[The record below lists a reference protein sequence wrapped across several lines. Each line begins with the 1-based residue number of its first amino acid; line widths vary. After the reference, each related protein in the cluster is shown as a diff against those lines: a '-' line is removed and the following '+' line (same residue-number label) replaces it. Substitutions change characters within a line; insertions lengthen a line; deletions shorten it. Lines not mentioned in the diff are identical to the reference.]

1 MRPLS
6 RLAALSV
13 LLLNA
18 CYPPGDGKAPPLDEL
33 YFPTGVALDGVSQ
46 SDADPALPGLK
57 APRYMYVAN
66 SDFDLQFRAASVIS
80 YDLDLLRKVV
90 PRSCNTTADCAADGA
105 NAICDA
111 PGVAGTVPHP
121 DRGPSYYCVDASDP
135 PPPHARTPSEP
146 CGAFGERGDAEVVL
160 TPGRCNWVEPM
171 APQDGTDPLLVD
183 KVGIGAFA
191 TDVVWRKN
199 PTMPPEPAPNDP
211 TATLTSRLF
220 IPVRGDST
228 LHWIEVTD
236 QGKFSCGQENGDNDD
251 GCDSLHRSGDV
262 PSDNLDALRQPAE
275 PFAIDTSPDAD
286 FVAITNQT
294 SGTVSLY
301 ANDWRRDAGP
311 KLASILPG
319 LPLAPVGIAALP
331 RSVLP
336 DGSEQ
341 EPGFLVS
348 YRSAAQ
354 IDLLRVHADDTYHND
369 KSGVDYTRYA
379 LRRAGSIPIYENS
392 LGFDSRGIAIDDPA
406 RAACEGA
413 FAACVAVPGSNSEA
427 CKAERTTCLSAVH
440 EQSGVYVAS
449 RAPASLLVGA
459 MTADVNYPDGST
471 WLPSFSASVP
481 LTFGPSRVV
490 MGDVKVLGKTKRDS
504 AGGYDLERRVF
515 VICFD
520 SRRIFVYDP
529 KQRVREAI
537 VSTGRGPHA
546 LAVDGERGL
555 AYLGHFT
562 DSYLGV
568 ISLDKRFP
576 KTYATIVASIGAP
589 KAPRTSK

>member
-18 CYPPGDGKAPPLDEL
+18 CYPPGDGKAPPLEEL
-33 YFPTGVALDGVSQ
+33 YFPTGLALDGYSKSEIDQ
-46 SDADPALPGLK
+46 G
-57 APRYMYVAN
+57 APRYLYLAN
-66 SDFDLQFRAASVIS
+66 SDFDLQYRAASVIS
-80 YDLDLLRKVV
+80 YDLDLVRKVV
-90 PRSCNTTADCAADGA
+90 PRSCNKTADCMADGA

-111 PGVAGTVPHP
+111 PGVAGIPTDPNRVPT
-121 DRGPSYYCVDASDP
+121 YYCVDSSDSP
-135 PPPHARTPSEP
+135 SRGARTPSEP
-146 CGAFGERGDAEVVL
+146 CGAFGERDEADLVL
-160 TPGRCNWVEPM
+160 TPGRCNWVDPID
-171 APQDGTDPLLVD
+171 PQDGTTGKLLVH

-191 TDVVWRKN
+191 TDVIWRAA
-199 PTMPPEPAPNDP
+199 PTGSAHQ
-211 TATLTSRLF
+211 SRLF
-220 IPVRGDST
+220 VPVRGDST
-228 LHWIEVTD
+228 LHWIDVD
-236 QGKFSCGQENGDNDD
+236 DGVFSCGQDNGDNDD

-275 PFAIDTSPDAD
+275 PFALDVSPDGD

-301 ANDWRRDAGP
+301 DNDWRDDVGP
-311 KLASILPG
+311 KLSSILGG

-336 DGSEQ
+336 DGTDQ
-341 EPGFLVS
+341 DPGFLVS
-348 YRSAAQ
+348 YRTAAQ
-354 IDLLRVHADDTYHND
+354 IDLLRVLTD
-369 KSGVDYTRYA
+369 KTTENGVGRQDYTRHA
-379 LRRAGSIPIYENS
+379 LRRAGSIPINENS

-406 RAACEGA
+406 RAACEA
-413 FAACVAVPGSNSEA
+413 TFADCASSGSDVDT
-427 CKAERTTCLSAVH
+427 CKAERATCLRAVH
-440 EQSGVYVAS
+440 EQSKVYVAS

-471 WLPSFSASVP
+471 WLPSFSNSLA

-490 MGDVKVLGKTKRDS
+490 MGDVKVPGTTQQDS
-504 AGGYDLERRVF
+504 AGSYDLERRVF

-529 KQRVREAI
+529 KRRLIEAI

-546 LAVDGERGL
+546 LAVDGTRGL

-568 ISLDKRFP
+568 ISLDQRFP
-576 KTYATIVASIGAP
+576 QTYATIVASIGAP